1 MKITQNK
8 KNDPAGNIL
17 RDAQQKT
24 DALRVYNDELES
36 QIKDLETR
44 EAEST
49 SAANVAKKSELSESL
64 QIANDSKTLDEI
76 EKDFDKA
83 LIDIYADVADKA

>member
-1 MKITQNK
+1 MKNTQNK

-17 RDAQQKT
+17 RDVQEKT
-24 DALRVYNDELES
+24 SALKAYNDELES
-36 QIKDLETR
+36 QIKDLEKR

-49 SAANVAKKSELSESL
+49 SAAKVTKKSELTESL

-83 LIDIYADVADKA
+83 LIDIYADVADRT